1 MIPPQIIGYV
11 YGAVATIIVSLAV
24 MVGIDRFFIVPHLR
38 AEISML
44 TVQRDTA
51 NSDKEA
57 LQAAQEVQN
66 KAVADLVAL
75 AHSKDAAADK
85 TASDRIARARKPQT
99 SVHNAEELN
108 TWLNDIS
115 QQR

>member
-1 MIPPQIIGYV
+1 MIPHQIVGYV
-11 YGAVATIIVSLAV
+11 YVAVAAIIVSLAV
-24 MVGIDRFFIVPHLR
+24 MVGIDRGFIVPHLR
-38 AEISML
+38 AQISTL
-44 TVQRDTA
+44 TVQRDVA

-85 TASDRIARARKPQT
+85 AALDRIVRAHKPQPE
-99 SVHNAEELN
+99 VHNAEELN
-108 TWLNDIS
+108 TWLTDIS